1 MEVAGSL
8 GAVLTLVYI
17 PICFNK
23 AVEDL
28 PYESAY
34 EPKWSRAQILKANR
48 WLSVFFTAL
57 LFGLLTQAVRKF
69 FSW

>member
-1 MEVAGSL
+1 
-8 GAVLTLVYI
+8 LTLVYI

-23 AVEDL
+23 AAEEL

-34 EPKWSRAQILKANR
+34 EPKWNRAQIKKVNW

-57 LFGLLTQAVRKF
+57 LAGLLVQAARQTL
-69 FSW
+69 S